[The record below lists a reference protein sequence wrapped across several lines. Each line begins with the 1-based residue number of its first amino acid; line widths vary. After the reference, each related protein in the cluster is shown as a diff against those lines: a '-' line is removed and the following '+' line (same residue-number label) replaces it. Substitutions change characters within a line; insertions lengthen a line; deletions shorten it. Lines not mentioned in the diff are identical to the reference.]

1 MGPIVRL
8 IFISLLIS
16 GCQSEG
22 DKKATENKKTNP
34 VVELPV
40 ETKEIAYLIERS
52 ENLKSDLS
60 NLDIFSDNLN
70 RYVIQV
76 NAQKGLFKGATVQ
89 CKTLGEEQ
97 KILKSH
103 FDSEG
108 KYALLTVN
116 LDNSNLDPEEFNC
129 TVLDQQHEYSKRFK
143 IKKSL
148 EIDLSTKIENLKYDQ
163 FSKLSLDTLIIRR
176 GGALYTSDKSIAIS
190 VKDLVGENGK
200 LGTFPAESTAPANT
214 IGRSGGQINLE
225 VKNIY
230 GQISFELRGENGGVQ
245 KEIPPKKLDR
255 PMTPSHLNG
264 QCNQDNIENKNG
276 KCVGKK
282 GINGEKGYPGLQG
295 MEGGNSGS
303 LELTVNSMSKAIVSL
318 LYFPGKGGRGGEGG
332 EGQDGGIGGI
342 GSTVKYYDDDVKGG
356 AIGGSGPKNKAFDA
370 ENNKKKTVKY
380 PDGPEGDKGDQ
391 GDEGEPGYDG
401 AIQTS
406 MVFDIE
412 NDLALDL
419 KEDWSNKDMNK

>member
-1 MGPIVRL
+1 M
-8 IFISLLIS
+8 
-16 GCQSEG
+16 
-22 DKKATENKKTNP
+22 
-34 VVELPV
+34 
-40 ETKEIAYLIERS
+40 
-52 ENLKSDLS
+52 
-60 NLDIFSDNLN
+60 
-70 RYVIQV
+70 
-76 NAQKGLFKGATVQ
+76 
-89 CKTLGEEQ
+89 
-97 KILKSH
+97 
-103 FDSEG
+103 
-108 KYALLTVN
+108 
-116 LDNSNLDPEEFNC
+116 
-129 TVLDQQHEYSKRFK
+129 
-143 IKKSL
+143 
-148 EIDLSTKIENLKYDQ
+148 
-163 FSKLSLDTLIIRR
+163 
-176 GGALYTSDKSIAIS
+176 
-190 VKDLVGENGK
+190 GENGK
-200 LGTFPAESTAPANT
+200 LGTFPLESTAPANT
-214 IGRSGGQINLE
+214 IGRSGGQINLK

-356 AIGGSGPKNKAFDA
+356 AIGGSGQKNKAFDA
-370 ENNKKKTVKY
+370 ENNKKKIVKY

-391 GDEGEPGYDG
+391 GEEGEPGYDG